1 MTDLLSALAGLT
13 LTERVCVSPA
23 RMDEEPVILI
33 FFTFTPLTV
42 TSHWAVLPLE
52 AMAVIIALPGATAVT
67 LPLELTVATLA
78 LEDFQIIS
86 LFEGFFRRKRRLER
100 EGFALG
106 NSGGLFAEGYG
117 GYTLT
122 LFHDGYA

>member
-1 MTDLLSALAGLT
+1 MTTSPFFFAVTTPFSPTAAIFLLEDFYLTDLLSALAGLT

-42 TSHWAVLPLE
+42 TSHWVVLPLE

-78 LEDFQIIS
+78 LEDF
-86 LFEGFFRRKRRLER
+86 
-100 EGFALG
+100 
-106 NSGGLFAEGYG
+106 
-117 GYTLT
+117 
-122 LFHDGYA
+122 